1 MGRVAGLQSAF
12 GTTVMTDRQ
21 ALERIREIIIDGDEY
36 VEIVEAIEVVLD
48 GVLGRDNPPGSW
60 R

>member
-1 MGRVAGLQSAF
+1 MAGLQSAF